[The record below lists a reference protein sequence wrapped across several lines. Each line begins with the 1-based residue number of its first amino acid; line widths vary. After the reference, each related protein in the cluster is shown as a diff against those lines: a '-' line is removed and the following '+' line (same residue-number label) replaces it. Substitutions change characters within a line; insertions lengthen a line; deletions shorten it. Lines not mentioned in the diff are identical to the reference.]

1 MKKLLLFGVLAIA
14 STAFGQRIQK
24 GGSQLNAGLGL
35 GNSWGG
41 IPVYV
46 GIDHGVHKDVT
57 VGGQISFANVNE
69 NNLSINWF
77 SLSANANYHF
87 NTLLEIPN
95 NWDVYAGLSLVYNNY
110 SYKYNSGL
118 DLGLQIG
125 GRYFFNDKFGVNLEF
140 GDGNYATGGKV
151 GITYKF

>member
-1 MKKLLLFGVLAIA
+1 MKKLFLFGALAIA

-24 GGSQLNAGLGL
+24 GESQLNAGLGL
-35 GNSWGG
+35 GSSWG

-57 VGGQISFANVNE
+57 IGGQISFANVNE
-69 NNLSINWF
+69 DNFSINWF

-87 NTLLEIPN
+87 NSLLEIPN

-110 SYKYNSGL
+110 SNKYKNGL

-140 GDGNYATGGKV
+140 GGGDYATGGKV